1 MPRPVKCRK
10 VCGMPRSA
18 EFHPA
23 DPDQRDAVVLTVDE
37 YETIRL
43 IDREGFTQEEC
54 AVRMEVGRTTIQE
67 IYASARRKVAE
78 MLVDARPPIIR
89 GGRFSLCPNHDS
101 GGGCCKKHQQCS
113 RRNGK
118 GE

>member
-1 MPRPVKCRK
+1 MQK

-23 DPDQRDAVVLTVDE
+23 DPDQRDAGCPDQVDE

-54 AVRMEVGRTTIQE
+54 AVRMESQTDDDPE

-78 MLVDARPPIIR
+78 MLVDARPLTAR

-101 GGGCCKKHQQCS
+101 CGGCCKNIS
-113 RRNGK
+113 SVPDLNGK